1 MAPATGWPRTVA
13 AVRAAVRM
21 VAAVR
26 GSSLR
31 ARAALA
37 AALAMA
43 ALLAAGGLWLHG
55 LLRANLL
62 DNTASRTELATRK
75 AAAQADAHTLP
86 ADGRLPA
93 PDGGVDL
100 LLVLDAHG
108 RTLAAGGNTRAV
120 TPAELAGVRPPAGS
134 DSRTVV
140 LPADRPGGQRRG
152 VVVVEAQGAGP
163 GERVSVYAM
172 TVLGDVDDATR
183 AVAFG
188 LVAGAPPLIGFAALL
203 AWWVTGQ
210 ALRPVTAIRSGLAAV
225 TASELDRRVPDPGG
239 ADEIARLARTVND
252 TLDRLERS
260 DARQRQFTADA
271 SHELRNPLAAVRSRL
286 EVALAGAPGP
296 GGRPDRESVEAA
308 LAETDRLQRIAA
320 DLLLL
325 ARLDG
330 GAGTGAGT
338 ARAADAAG
346 EPVDLALL
354 AAEDAARR
362 PTPAPPPRQ
371 VRLRVEAGAPVPAT
385 GHPARLERA
394 LANLVDN
401 ALRHAR
407 TEVVVQ
413 AYAEPAAA
421 VLEVRDDGPGIPAA
435 HRNRVFERF
444 VRLDEDRS
452 RTGGGTGLGLPIA
465 REIARAHGGE
475 VTACEAPGG
484 GARLVLRLPAR
495 RLPG

>member
-1 MAPATGWPRTVA
+1 M
-13 AVRAAVRM
+13 
-21 VAAVR
+21 R

-43 ALLAAGGLWLHG
+43 ALLAAGGLWLHH

-62 DNTASRTELATRK
+62 DNTASRTELAARK
-75 AAAQADAHTLP
+75 AAAQADAHALP

-93 PDGGVDL
+93 PDAGVDL
-100 LLVLDAHG
+100 VLVLDAHG

-120 TPAELAGVRPPAGS
+120 APAELAGVRPPPGT
-134 DSRTVV
+134 DSRTVI
-140 LPADRPGGQRRG
+140 LPADRPGGERRG
-152 VVVVEAQGAGP
+152 VVLVEAQGAGP
-163 GERVSVYAM
+163 GERVTVYAM

-183 AVAFG
+183 AIALG
-188 LVAGAPPLIGFAALL
+188 LLAGAPPLIGFAALL

-225 TASELDRRVPDPGG
+225 TASRLDRRVPDPGG

-286 EVALAGAPGP
+286 EVALAGAPRP
-296 GGRPDRESVEAA
+296 GDRPDRESVRAA

-330 GAGTGAGT
+330 GADG
-338 ARAADAAG
+338 AAG

-362 PTPAPPPRQ
+362 PVPRPRQ
-371 VRLRVEAGAPVPAT
+371 VRLRVEAEAPVPAT
-385 GHPARLERA
+385 GRPARLERA

-407 TEVVVQ
+407 TEVVVR
-413 AYAEPAAA
+413 AYAAAPGTAAATA

-435 HRNRVFERF
+435 DRDRVFERF
-444 VRLDEDRS
+444 VRLDEDRG

-475 VTACEAPGG
+475 VTAGEAPGG
-484 GARLVLRLPAR
+484 GTRLVLRLPAHR
-495 RLPG
+495 PRP